1 MAGST
6 TNSNIKGA
14 TNVKITGR
22 SWLKLKITSTKIIA
36 ITGGNNKISIEKPK
50 TVVIYYGKGDILTDD
65 SGEEMISGG

>member
-6 TNSNIKGA
+6 TNRNIKGA